1 MSFFSLYDPSQAHP
15 FLFKSLRRAGLLESS
30 CSSRST
36 FSTAVLVHSPSFS
49 SPSFHRN
56 IRHFTKSHF
65 MSLHPRPI
73 RLATK
78 SSWGEA
84 MVASAGIYSL
94 ATLRRVCI
102 WRRGGSQLL
111 IPKDIF
117 MLFIGL
123 LSLPSSQIP
132 QITSL
137 HLSPSSPDRIIFN
150 SFGSS
155 SAPGMLFVVRI
166 DTDDDGSLQN
176 LDHLHGDEEL
186 ITTFSLP
193 KSTFWASDVGVGQKA
208 VLGAMGEAVYLSSY
222 RHYDRYRTSSDVF
235 AVRIDPGQPSV
246 FYAGC
251 RDGHIRLFDIRCPQN
266 NNPARGSGVRMHHA
280 SAVTNIEILWGWG
293 VVGCAMDGSL
303 CVWDTRA
310 PASSHSVQS
319 KYAPPVLELSGHVNE
334 YTRGLG
340 FAVNKSRDMVAA
352 AGNDNI
358 LRLWSLRATPS
369 PSHSHIPTGDGPY
382 RLPKNSDPIQKMPF
396 HCVDVGAQT
405 RAVEFSELEE
415 GFSMETRWKGRRG
428 EGLWVAGGIESEVE
442 WWGIV

>member
-36 FSTAVLVHSPSFS
+36 FSTAVLTHPT
-49 SPSFHRN
+49 RN
-56 IRHFTKSHF
+56 EIILGRSDGSISRNLFTCNFTSCLY
-65 MSLHPRPI
+65 M
-73 RLATK
+73 
-78 SSWGEA
+78 
-84 MVASAGIYSL
+84 AS
-94 ATLRRVCI
+94 RRFTAAD
-102 WRRGGSQLL
+102 SE
-111 IPKDIF
+111 
-117 MLFIGL
+117 
-123 LSLPSSQIP
+123 
-132 QITSL
+132 ITSL